1 MLGVPQVAGIRYHD
15 TADGAKPPGDFLC
28 LGEASHMGI
37 AGGEIAVRRREPR
50 IVLDRQEQF
59 RHGLLEPP
67 SQEMRLAY
75 QRKRSAD
82 AGARAEPQ
90 RGFGMLDREVGVA
103 RKKPENAADMPT
115 PCKIWVQ
122 RKGTIDQRN
131 HCADILADS
140 KPTQLHYG
148 RLPVHPRFWSYD
160 ANRGILSYNFKSD
173 GVDHVG
179 SLTFVHAASSAI
191 GTLSVD
197 NQHVG
202 VQAVLARVSYSCDV
216 ALDTGAS
223 VTGVAPALSLH
234 WDASDPKWSS
244 AIWIKDA
251 LTLHP
256 GR

>member
-37 AGGEIAVRRREPR
+37 AGGEIAVRRREAR

-115 PCKIWVQ
+115 PCKIRVQ

-131 HCADILADS
+131 HCADILAEIG
-140 KPTQLHYG
+140 QG
-148 RLPVHPRFWSYD
+148 EG
-160 ANRGILSYNFKSD
+160 GI
-173 GVDHVG
+173 
-179 SLTFVHAASSAI
+179 
-191 GTLSVD
+191 D
-197 NQHVG
+197 NN
-202 VQAVLARVSYSCDV
+202 LRIVSGYF
-216 ALDTGAS
+216 
-223 VTGVAPALSLH
+223 
-234 WDASDPKWSS
+234 
-244 AIWIKDA
+244 
-251 LTLHP
+251 
-256 GR
+256 